1 MVDNL
6 FFTLMMFHYL
16 CKCKIYAK
24 INMKKI
30 ITSIMILCS
39 AIMSAQTQPNKTY
52 FPYPSVPENL
62 TTLYDRSDYLIEHFW
77 ERCNLKSAFSYRDKF
92 KQAFS
97 DYVGIIPYANR
108 DVVTKSVAELIKEV
122 KKNPANMLT
131 LGKIAEE
138 TLYSDSAVIWSDELY
153 YPFAK
158 AVAETKKIANEDKA
172 RFKYHAQVLSHSQIG
187 MTAFELPYTNE
198 LGEQCN
204 LKDIVSPI
212 TIIFINEYDC
222 DDCMFAKARLST
234 NIKANEL
241 ITEGTLNIVSLS
253 PSEADEEWREA
264 MSSYP
269 DKWIKAATPEVES
282 YFDIRMTPSIYI
294 LNNKREI
301 VAKNINIDIL
311 LNYINKL

>member
-39 AIMSAQTQPNKTY
+39 AIMSAQTQPNETY

-131 LGKIAEE
+131 LGKIDRK
-138 TLYSDSAVIWSDELY
+138 SV
-153 YPFAK
+153 
-158 AVAETKKIANEDKA
+158 V
-172 RFKYHAQVLSHSQIG
+172 
-187 MTAFELPYTNE
+187 
-198 LGEQCN
+198 
-204 LKDIVSPI
+204 
-212 TIIFINEYDC
+212 
-222 DDCMFAKARLST
+222 
-234 NIKANEL
+234 
-241 ITEGTLNIVSLS
+241 
-253 PSEADEEWREA
+253 
-264 MSSYP
+264 
-269 DKWIKAATPEVES
+269 
-282 YFDIRMTPSIYI
+282 
-294 LNNKREI
+294 
-301 VAKNINIDIL
+301 
-311 LNYINKL
+311 